1 MLTLHNTE
9 PLLAE
14 NKEAP
19 CFFLLN
25 LGASIVPSFI
35 RDLSANTI
43 IIRRFIALFPR
54 FEYCFSLTKSSVV
67 WMIATHSSELKW
79 VWPAVSCNPI
89 MMISLLKLVRIA
101 FILDEPCVE
110 CLGCRQ

>member
-1 MLTLHNTE
+1 
-9 PLLAE
+9 
-14 NKEAP
+14 
-19 CFFLLN
+19 
-25 LGASIVPSFI
+25 
-35 RDLSANTI
+35 
-43 IIRRFIALFPR
+43 
-54 FEYCFSLTKSSVV
+54 LTKSSVV